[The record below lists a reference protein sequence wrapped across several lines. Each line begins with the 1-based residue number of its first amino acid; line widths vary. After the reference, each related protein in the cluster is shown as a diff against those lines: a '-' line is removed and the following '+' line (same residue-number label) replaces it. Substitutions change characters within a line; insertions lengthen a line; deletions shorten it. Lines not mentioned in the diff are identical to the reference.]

1 MNAKPPSH
9 RGVYM
14 YHFIFIIYVLVLEEI
29 EFLKVNHLYLV
40 SGGF

>member
-1 MNAKPPSH
+1 
-9 RGVYM
+9 M
-14 YHFIFIIYVLVLEEI
+14 YHFIFIYVLVLEEI